1 MMRNGVRMKRAL
13 IAVGVG
19 AVVLVGL
26 IPAATA
32 QEITGGCNATVNGSS
47 VDTLTITNPLVEA
60 KGDTVD
66 LTGSVPASAGSGRV
80 ESETRIFVEVV
91 GDVPL
96 ATESG
101 TGPFWGGNVT
111 VPNLLTQLAPGVYRV
126 KGTAT
131 GSGWICTGS
140 AYVKVEGG
148 PLTAATAV
156 GVVAVGSGIVAA
168 IGARR
173 PKQGQV
179 FSEAA
184 GPPGGGAGSGP
195 DGGARLTADVATL
208 GLFALLVALVGF
220 VGPSWVL

>member
-1 MMRNGVRMKRAL
+1 MKNGVRMNRA
-13 IAVGVG
+13 IIPVA
-19 AVVLVGL
+19 AVVAIMVGL
-26 IPAATA
+26 VPPVGA

-47 VDTLTITNPLVEA
+47 VDTLTITNPLVVA

-66 LTGSVPASAGSGRV
+66 LTGSVPATAGSGRV
-80 ESETRIFVEVV
+80 ESETRIFVEVI
-91 GDVPL
+91 GDIPL

-101 TGPFWGGNVT
+101 TGQSWGGTVT
-111 VPNLLTQLAPGVYRV
+111 VPNVLTQLAPGVYRV
-126 KGTAT
+126 KGTAE
-131 GSGWICTGS
+131 GSGWICNGS

-156 GVVAVGSGIVAA
+156 GVVALGTGVAAA

-179 FSEAA
+179 FSDGSTAA
-184 GPPGGGAGSGP
+184 GAGGSGP
-195 DGGARLTADVATL
+195 DTGARVTADVATL

>member
-1 MMRNGVRMKRAL
+1 MKKAL
-13 IAVGVG
+13 LPLAAV
-19 AVVLVGL
+19 AAFLVGL
-26 IPAATA
+26 VPPVAA
-32 QEITGGCNATVNGSS
+32 QEITGGCSATVNGST
-47 VDTLTITNPLVEA
+47 VDTLTITTPLVVA

-80 ESETRIFVEVV
+80 ESETRIFVEVI
-91 GDVPL
+91 GDIPL

-101 TGPFWGGNVT
+101 TGQFWGGTVT

-126 KGTAT
+126 KGTAE

-148 PLTAATAV
+148 PLTAATAI
-156 GVVAVGSGIVAA
+156 GVVAVGSGVAAA

-173 PKQGQV
+173 PKQTQV
-179 FSEAA
+179 FSDAAA
-184 GPPGGGAGSGP
+184 GGGGASGP
-195 DGGARLTADVATL
+195 DTGARATADVATL
-208 GLFALLVALVGF
+208 GLFGLLVALVGF